1 MKGETRE
8 TGKAKDLPAG
18 KKSGSI
24 RGGAT
29 GGNNAESRTKAP

>member
-8 TGKAKDLPAG
+8 GAEKAKDLPPG

-24 RGGAT
+24 T
-29 GGNNAESRTKAP
+29 GGVAVGNSAESRSK